1 MSYVSEGDSSLESR
15 WSTSEDDHY
24 CPAGTACRHASIRFS
39 SSEPS
44 SSPVYSRA
52 KHSDWPDDNRF
63 RYSERWYSDDCE
75 MDPYNQDIAS
85 SDIIYVLED
94 GCFVFNSSY
103 IAGKQL
109 WWFHSSRADGRCE
122 KHQSCIDTANPSYLD
137 VAPTQPPTRREIE
150 GFSSVHAYVEQLQA
164 ECINLRWRL
173 EAVEYSSEHKIN
185 QLYNEHE
192 DLSQSHAALQHDHRN
207 MTQKHDRLIDVAILM
222 CAELKT
228 HAKCIIDLYNWTPRI
243 TRVQKDVG
251 ISYRS
256 PSATPVHE
264 IHLSDMEPNSQPTTH
279 DSEHLHLVSPA
290 SPAFTP
296 HVPITEPP
304 NTLENPKVFLKL
316 RGLRPTGPFDAG
328 YGGDGEAQSHP
339 EAYISPPSS
348 APAGTTGTKDVESAA
363 SGRDGH
369 GDDVAASG
377 DGKRWSSARVR
388 KPSSKRKAEIYCG
401 APLKRSRPCS

>member
-1 MSYVSEGDSSLESR
+1 MVPALYRKLP
-15 WSTSEDDHY
+15 STKDL
-24 CPAGTACRHASIRFS
+24 
-39 SSEPS
+39 
-44 SSPVYSRA
+44 
-52 KHSDWPDDNRF
+52 
-63 RYSERWYSDDCE
+63 
-75 MDPYNQDIAS
+75 Q
-85 SDIIYVLED
+85 
-94 GCFVFNSSY
+94 
-103 IAGKQL
+103 
-109 WWFHSSRADGRCE
+109 FHSSRADGRCE
-122 KHQSCIDTANPSYLD
+122 KHQACIDTANPSYLD